1 MNELAVTNAVLQQE
15 VPVEALTGDLAL
27 ALEKNEALETKV
39 QECVDDLVDVGK
51 VLADEVVRRKRLE
64 AKLAEARA
72 EIASASATQN
82 RCITPELA
90 PYRLSAKR
98 RVHRLRL
105 LGYIQLQSPPDWL
118 KMSIR
123 QRSEL
128 LGVAYTRCS

>member
-1 MNELAVTNAVLQQE
+1 MSDKSNSSASSAPIEKALAQTQETQEKLSAGVNELAVTNAVLQQE

-72 EIASASATQN
+72 EIASASANSGT
-82 RCITPELA
+82 A
-90 PYRLSAKR
+90 
-98 RVHRLRL
+98 
-105 LGYIQLQSPPDWL
+105 D
-118 KMSIR
+118 
-123 QRSEL
+123 
-128 LGVAYTRCS
+128 

>member
-1 MNELAVTNAVLQQE
+1 MSLAFKRVATVSDKSKSSAPSAPIERALAQTQETQEKLSAGVNELAVTNAVLQQE

-72 EIASASATQN
+72 EIASASANSGT
-82 RCITPELA
+82 A
-90 PYRLSAKR
+90 
-98 RVHRLRL
+98 
-105 LGYIQLQSPPDWL
+105 D
-118 KMSIR
+118 
-123 QRSEL
+123 
-128 LGVAYTRCS
+128 